1 MKNGTGITS
10 EGLRKSVVLFYQYR
24 GGELMRPTFG
34 VVVKTGGIY
43 FAVSVAH
50 TVEDRER
57 FEVWTGVHP
66 DVAKGFGMRTAGRC
80 LFAGPPDSAQIADDE
95 DLMAV
100 RLDEDRR
107 HAFESV
113 VSDVGLLRPA
123 LIACLDFEPDGAQ
136 VLNEVLDCQAGLV
149 EREDALHL
157 RLSCLGKGGMSG
169 APVVIPASGG
179 EFGLVGL
186 YTGTPKATP
195 LTGTATAEHAN
206 VVRIGKFLAALR
218 A

>member
-1 MKNGTGITS
+1 MQDKMGIAS
-10 EGLRKSVVLFYQYR
+10 EVLRKSVVLFYQYR
-24 GGELMRPTFG
+24 AGVLMQPTFG
-34 VVVKTGGIY
+34 AVVKTGGGY

-50 TVEDRER
+50 TVEGRDR

-66 DVAKGFGMRTAGRC
+66 EVTKGLGMRTAGRC
-80 LFAGPPDSAQIADDE
+80 LFAGPPDAAQIAEGE
-95 DLMAV
+95 DLMAIGLGDDH
-100 RLDEDRR
+100 RGAL
-107 HAFESV
+107 ESV

-123 LIACLDFEPDGAQ
+123 LITCLDFEPDGGHI
-136 VLNEVLDCQAGLV
+136 LNEVLDCQAGLV
-149 EREDALHL
+149 EREDDFHL
-157 RLSCLGKGGMSG
+157 RLSCRGKGGMSG
-169 APVVIPASGG
+169 APVVVQTSDG

-206 VVRIGKFLAALR
+206 AVKIGKFLGALQ